1 MKLREPFT
9 GLHELDALQDQ
20 EVKDFRSKMFRIS
33 EEKMQQVQLMTWSE
47 WLQACFSPQLEPGG
61 GATPVTDGVNDK
73 QAEASLK
80 VTMHFDQSQVTQY
93 LFPTRNTYT
102 HNIATYAQQW
112 GERGH
117 CHSL

>member
-1 MKLREPFT
+1 MKLHEPFT

-33 EEKMQQVQLMTWSE
+33 EEKMQRVQLMTWSE

-80 VTMHFDQSQVTQY
+80 VTMHFDQSQVTTVSVHTVSTI
-93 LFPTRNTYT
+93 FPTRNTYMHT
-102 HNIATYAQQW
+102 
-112 GERGH
+112 
-117 CHSL
+117 